1 MEMMI
6 AEKVVL
12 TGQAFVYGK
21 VQPMTRRA
29 FVVAGCF
36 VIASAFNVACSSN
49 IQSPSSQ
56 VPSKEVLGPETL
68 SGQAR
73 EAMRTITDH
82 IGSFV
87 LTITLSPVV
96 SGQTDSNPGLRSLML
111 YTSFTMLIEPHAE
124 WPDGQPI
131 SADARITEDE
141 AVAIITVL
149 ADGGFF
155 DSAEKYYSERSPI
168 DSAFPPP
175 TDARDYRDRRFRN
188 DQHYSIRVTVH
199 DDHWYTYYEALLP
212 WNTQMIGSLDA
223 IGKVLS
229 GAAAEKMAQLIGAA
243 RVEH

>member
-1 MEMMI
+1 MSN
-6 AEKVVL
+6 KL
-12 TGQAFVYGK
+12 
-21 VQPMTRRA
+21 
-29 FVVAGCF
+29 VVAGCLVTTVVF
-36 VIASAFNVACSSN
+36 TAACSFNV
-49 IQSPSSQ
+49 QSPSSP

-68 SGQAR
+68 SGKTR
-73 EAMRTITDH
+73 EAVRTITDH

-87 LTITLSPVV
+87 LTATLSPVV
-96 SGQTDSNPGLRSLML
+96 SGQTDRNPGLRSLML
-111 YTSFTMLIEPHAE
+111 YTSSTMLIEPHAE
-124 WPDGQPI
+124 WPGGQPI

-155 DSAEKYYSERSPI
+155 NSAEKYYSERSPI

-175 TDARDYRDRRFRN
+175 MDARDYRDRRFRN
-188 DQHYSIRVTVH
+188 DQHYSIQVTVH

-212 WNTQMIGSLDA
+212 WDTQMIGNLGA
-223 IGKVLS
+223 MNKVLA